1 MSYKKTITLDMDYS
15 GFVNGI
21 SECDR
26 KMKILDQEFAMT
38 NEQMKNA
45 ASTSE
50 KYAAKKAYLTQKI
63 QMQTLKV
70 DESRRKYDELVESK
84 KATTKQIDAA
94 AKAYLKEETS
104 LAKLNN
110 EMKDHTTISSKSMS
124 EMRTSIT
131 IITAIAAAYIG
142 AANEAGKYADEIDG
156 LSMRTGMTTDTIQ
169 KLEYACISAD
179 IEFAVIQGAL
189 RKLTKNMD
197 DARHGTGNAAQA
209 FDKLKLSTIG
219 ANGELKDS
227 EEMFYEVIDA
237 LSKVSNETERDA
249 ISMDIFGKSAT
260 ELNGMIDLT
269 SDGIK
274 KLSKE
279 AESLGIILSEGDIQS
294 AAQFNDQLKVL
305 ERVLSTTAM
314 KAGIEII
321 PVLTTLVSI
330 IASIPAPVLTSLIVM
345 MSMTIAL
352 VTIGKMMSVVTDVV
366 GPLIDAFSSM
376 DQKMMKTMLI
386 IIAVTALLVALA
398 IAIAVISGKGDDL
411 NQSMNSVAQ
420 SVNSAKSTSPTSKKP
435 NSPKYNARGSSNFEG
450 GSTWVGEEGPE
461 LVDLPA
467 GSRIYNHDESKKIGG
482 SVNNYY
488 VTIPAKDI
496 KEFNDIVNIFKGL
509 HMSRGRGGMV
519 DS

>member
-110 EMKDHTTISSKSMS
+110 ELKDHTTISSKSMS

-179 IEFAVIQGAL
+179 IEFGVIQGAL

-260 ELNGMIDLT
+260 ELNGMIELT

-321 PVLTTLVSI
+321 PVLTALVSI
-330 IASIPAPVLTSLIVM
+330 IASIPAPVLSSIMVM
-345 MSMTIAL
+345 LSMVITL
-352 VTIGKMMSVVTDVV
+352 VTVGKMFSVVSDTV
-366 GPLIDAFSSM
+366 GPLVDMF
-376 DQKMMKTMLI
+376 KTMDGKMLQTVAI
-386 IIAVTALLVALA
+386 VLTVVAVLAALA
-398 IAIAVISGKGDDL
+398 IAIAVIIGKDEQF
-411 NQSMNSVAQ
+411 NRSMNSVGSAIGN
-420 SVNSAKSTSPTSKKP
+420 NSNVSKKP

-509 HMSRGRGGMV
+509 HMSRGRGGV
-519 DS
+519 IDS